1 MNWLFFEELQADS
14 VEKLDKLVNDFIED
28 KIIYNVECHQ
38 IGRNWTANVFYD
50 DIPEGSEIL

>member
-1 MNWLFFEELQADS
+1 MFFEELQADS